1 MKRNDHYV
9 YPAVFDYSDD
19 GITITF
25 PDLPGCISEAD
36 TDFDA
41 MRMAR
46 DALGSRLYADL
57 QDGTPI
63 PEPTKLMDVELG
75 SDQRAVLID
84 VDMELIRRRI
94 KPVYVKKT
102 LTIPEWLNKKAS
114 EKGINFSQLLQEALR
129 EKLGTP

>member
-1 MKRNDHYV
+1 MKRNEHYV

-41 MRMAR
+41 MRMAQ

-57 QDGTPI
+57 QDGTSI
-63 PEPTKLMDVELG
+63 PEPTKLMGVELG

-84 VDMELIRRRI
+84 VDMEQIRRRI